1 MKPRVKL
8 FPSKVEAYHYM
19 YYSKEKYVVIVN
31 EDLQY
36 CVVEPQHARRLLA
49 EEDYL
54 IDNESEGEKITRED
68 LDLLGPIYRF
78 RHLEHAVNA
87 QNLDHLPT
95 NILVGDDDYYWLLL
109 PADSKKLFAMGYG
122 TPNYL

>member
-1 MKPRVKL
+1 MKPRVKV
-8 FPSKVEAYHYM
+8 FPSQAEAYHFM
-19 YYSKEKYVVIVN
+19 YFNKQKFVVIVN

-36 CVVEPQHARRLLA
+36 CVAEPKHARRLLA

-54 IDNESEGEKITRED
+54 VDIESEGEKIARDD

-95 NILVGDDDYYWLLL
+95 NILVGDDDHYWLLL
-109 PADSKKLFAMGYG
+109 PADSKKLFAIGYEI
-122 TPNYL
+122 PNY